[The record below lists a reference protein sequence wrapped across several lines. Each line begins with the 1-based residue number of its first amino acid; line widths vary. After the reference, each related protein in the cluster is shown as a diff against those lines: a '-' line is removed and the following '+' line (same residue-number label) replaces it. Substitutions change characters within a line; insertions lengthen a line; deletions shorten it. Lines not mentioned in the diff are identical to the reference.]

1 MKVYRKTYM
10 VMCGLMLLI
19 STILIS
25 TAVEITPEI
34 IDIEL
39 VGGNFTSKEIIIS
52 NTESYPID
60 CKISTVILPDGDG
73 INVTYSKSTFTI
85 QPYAAYSLKMRI
97 NTSINLEPNF
107 YTIKTKLEFINQDK
121 TSVGSSD
128 DSFGNSPIFRYVTA
142 SDDDD
147 EKEIPTDANE
157 TSPDK
162 NETILDYDN
171 DDVIISSPSYPLL
184 CFVLT
189 IFIIISSIV
198 FITLLYVIK
207 KKNKMEK
214 KKK

>member
-19 STILIS
+19 STTLIS
-25 TAVEITPEI
+25 AAVEITPEI

-128 DSFGNSPIFRYVTA
+128 DSSGNSLIFCYVTA
-142 SDDDD
+142 SDDD

-157 TSPDK
+157 TSIDK

-207 KKNKMEK
+207 KKNKKEK